1 MDKKDIKQLKLDNI
15 QSDREK
21 LDDGSSLLMRDMET
35 VMQSSMLPYA
45 EHVIMDRAIPRVEDG
60 LKPVQRRILY
70 AMFELGITPDKPFK
84 KSARIVGECLGKYHP
99 HGDTSVYNAM
109 VRMAQP
115 FSMRCPLVEGQGNFG
130 SVDGDSAAAMRYTE
144 ARLSELSMEMLKDI
158 DKNTVRW
165 SRNFDDTTKEPD
177 MLPGRF
183 PNLLVNGASGIAV
196 GLATNIP
203 PHNLSEVINGVIA
216 YIDNKNIKLSQLMKY
231 ITGPDFPTGGYCIGA
246 EGLQSAYE
254 TGRGKITIR
263 ARCQI
268 VPSDNGK
275 EEIIITELPY
285 QVNKAELL
293 KEIVKLKE
301 TKKEQLAGIAE
312 IVDESD
318 KEGMRAVIKIRKDYS
333 HKQIL
338 PILYKYTNLQVSY
351 GINMVAIAD
360 GKPQQMGLLDIIA
373 CYTNYQRSVVLAR
386 SKFELEEAK
395 ARVHIVEGL
404 VIAVKNIDEVIQII
418 RSAANTTEAK
428 QKLRLRFELS
438 DVQAQAILD
447 LRLARLT
454 KLEIDKLLKELE
466 DLKALIVRL
475 EEIVRNNKVLMDVVK
490 EELTAIKRA
499 YKTERL
505 TRMLDKEEDAVV
517 EVISDELPVENT
529 VLCLTAAGNVKR
541 VSARNFAMSSK
552 EVDKAGACS
561 VCVSLL
567 QTVTNRKIMFFTSLG
582 NCYQIEAGRIKE
594 TKFREDALT
603 LKEIF
608 KLEEE
613 EKAVAVFELEEE
625 GVPQGELLT
634 FTQNGM
640 VKRTAWEEYG
650 LLKSAFCGYK
660 GKEGD
665 YVIKVEPLQ
674 KEIPV
679 VYISKKGMCIKFSV
693 DDIPLQG
700 RVAGG
705 VKGMMLDEGDSVV
718 FAGQVPDKGEIS
730 IITDKSF
737 AKKIKCAEVGIMT
750 RYRKGVKAV
759 DLTPATGDAVIA
771 AHYDGKPYSLLTE
784 DAACVTVLSPE
795 ELAVESRTSKGKL
808 PKSRKKAA
816 KLLYAVPFKTEL

>member
-1 MDKKDIKQLKLDNI
+1 MKQLNLDNI
-15 QSDREK
+15 QNAQNDREK
-21 LDDGSSLLMRDMET
+21 LEDGSSLLMRDMET
-35 VMQSSMLPYA
+35 VMQTSMLPYA

-70 AMFELGITPDKPFK
+70 AMYELGITPDKPYK
-84 KSARIVGECLGKYHP
+84 KSARIVGDCLGKYHP
-99 HGDTSVYNAM
+99 HGDSSVYNAM

-144 ARLSELSMEMLKDI
+144 ARLSELAMEMLKDI

-203 PHNLSEVINGVIA
+203 PHNLAEVINGIIA

-231 ITGPDFPTGGYCIGA
+231 ITGPDFPTGGYCIGS
-246 EGLQSAYE
+246 EGLLSAYE
-254 TGRGKITIR
+254 TGRGKITVR

-285 QVNKAELL
+285 QVNKSELL

-338 PILYKYTNLQVSY
+338 PILYKYTNMQVSF

-373 CYTNYQRSVVLAR
+373 CYTNYQKSVVLAR

-395 ARVHIVEGL
+395 ERVHVVEGL
-404 VIAVKNIDEVIQII
+404 VIAVRNIDEVIQII
-418 RSAANTTEAK
+418 RSAAHTTEAK

-438 DVQAQAILD
+438 EVQAQAILD

-466 DLKALIVRL
+466 ALRALIARL
-475 EEIVRNNKVLMDVVK
+475 EEIVRNNKVLMEVVK
-490 EELTAIKRA
+490 EELTAIKKA
-499 YKTERL
+499 YKSERL
-505 TRMLDKEEDAVV
+505 TRILDKEEDAVV

-529 VLCLTAAGNVKR
+529 VICLTAAGKIKR
-541 VSARNFAMSSK
+541 VSSRNFAMSSK
-552 EVDKAGACS
+552 EADKAGAS
-561 VCVSLL
+561 AVSAQLM
-567 QTVTNRKIMFFTSLG
+567 QTVTNKKIIFFTSAG
-582 NCYQIEAGRIKE
+582 NCYRTEAGRIKE
-594 TKFREDALT
+594 IKYREEALT
-603 LKEIF
+603 LQEIF
-608 KLEEE
+608 KLEED
-613 EKAVAVFELEEE
+613 EKAVAVFELPEE
-625 GVPQGELLT
+625 GMPQGEVLT

-665 YVIKVEPLQ
+665 NVIKVEPL
-674 KEIPV
+674 INGAPV
-679 VYISKKGMCIKFSV
+679 VYISKKGMCVKFSS
-693 DDIPLQG
+693 DEIPLQG

-705 VKGMMLDEGDSVV
+705 VKGMLLDDDDYVV
-718 FAGQVPDKGEIS
+718 FAGQVPEKGEVAIL
-730 IITDKSF
+730 TDKSF
-737 AKKIKCAEVGIMT
+737 AKKIKCEEIGIMA

-759 DLTPATGDAVIA
+759 DLTAATGGSVIA
-771 AHYDGKPYSLLTE
+771 AHYSEKPYAMLTE
-784 DAACVTVLSPE
+784 DAACVVVLS
-795 ELAVESRTSKGKL
+795 ADDFAAESRTGKGKL

-816 KLLYAVPFKTEL
+816 KLIYAVPFKTEL